1 MTANQWRGVENWYSR
16 IFPTDS
22 FTTST
27 FKMVAHGTKMFAFQL
42 SVFLIIDFTI
52 KLLVL
57 NNKIPFLLAASPFFL
72 QF

>member
-52 KLLVL
+52 T
-57 NNKIPFLLAASPFFL
+57 
-72 QF
+72 